1 MGIIKLFSKD
11 KESCSVT
18 FNLSRETCGNAN
30 EAFLAGEFNN
40 WDKKAFPMEKDE
52 NGSFS
57 LTMVLKTGR
66 KYKFLYLVDDNRW
79 LNDEAADEYVS
90 APYGSRISVVSL

>member
-1 MGIIKLFSKD
+1 VGIIKLFFKD
-11 KESCSVT
+11 KKSCRVT
-18 FNLSRETCGNAN
+18 FNLSRETSGNA
-30 EAFLAGEFNN
+30 ERAFLAGEFNN
-40 WDKKAFPMEKDE
+40 WDKKTSPMEKDE

-57 LTMVLKTGR
+57 LSMVLNTGR